1 MIVSPQEENL
11 YLAKIARRLRELRGR
26 MYGDVRP
33 IGDIRIRLTRGCE
46 PAKEAVKQP
55 GFRKAVVGRRWGGPW
70 QTAWFLFTVTV
81 PREWRGRAV
90 VALLEPGGEAVA
102 FLDGAPL
109 QGLDAN
115 RSEILLPERTVRSGL
130 PVTLAVEAG
139 ANDAFGRF
147 VEPRVLKRADL
158 ATLIP
163 EVRDYWYDASLL
175 IDLAKALPADSTR
188 RAQIIEAVNA
198 SVDAFDYGERDP
210 ARLAEMAGGARRPGG
225 LPMGALPLWRPLG
238 GLSPRRRG
246 GVSPPHP
253 LGTRGARQL
262 LAPVLAQP
270 SAAGEQHFVMQGHA
284 HIDVAWLWP
293 LWETVR
299 KCART
304 FSTVDRY
311 MEEFPDYVFGQSQ
324 AQLYAYTKEHYPAL
338 YERIRRRVA
347 EGRWEVTGATWVE
360 MDCNLTC
367 GESLIRQALFGRRF
381 YQEEF
386 GLEPEIAWLPDAFGY
401 PACLPQIF
409 VKCGLKYF
417 LTQKMSWNQF
427 NRIPYHTFRWR
438 GIDGTEILTHFPP
451 TDTYNGMLTPAQM
464 LEGARRFSQKGV
476 CSEQLY
482 LFGFG
487 DGGGG
492 PTKQMLESARRT
504 KSLAGL
510 PSTEQGKAHDFFARA
525 AKDWEHLPVW
535 ADELYNEF
543 HRGTYT
549 TQARTKRNNRKA
561 ELLYREAELWGAL
574 ASLWGWAYPGVEMA
588 QGWKLILLNQFH
600 DVLPGSSIAE
610 VYRDSRRQFAEVF
623 AIGEKVRA
631 DACQVLAGTIL
642 RPSAD
647 GHPGSGPR
655 QPKPRHLF
663 ALRNSLSWP
672 RGGVA
677 AIDAPRP
684 RGAGRGPWQVSTL
697 EGDALPTQRAPAWR
711 GHRPM
716 SGGRGRSERLLFLA
730 PEVPSMGYAT
740 FTLRPGA
747 REAGAAGETK
757 TDLKVNVDALEN
769 ECLRLEFNSAG
780 HITSIFDKR
789 ANREVVAPGQSGN
802 QLQLFED
809 KPVTTDAWDIDIF
822 YLDKPPLL
830 LEASSRRV
838 SARGPVKAALEF
850 VYRTP
855 AGSTIEQE
863 VSLVAG
869 SPLVTFSAHVNWQET
884 DKLLKAAFPVAVH
897 ARRATYEIQF
907 GHIDRPTHWSTS
919 WDKAKFEVPA
929 HRWADLSE
937 AGYGVALLNDCK
949 FGYDIKDN
957 VLRLSLL
964 RAPTSP
970 DPQADRGEQVFSYA
984 LYPHEG
990 DFRDARVVQ
999 RAYDFNVP
1007 LGALPVVGD
1016 KGGPGGGEASRHS
1029 FFSLD
1034 CDHVILDTV
1043 KPAEDAGGLILRLY
1057 EALGGRGPVTLTFGF
1072 PVAGVTECDCLE
1084 RPLGRPSAHGRDRLR
1099 MKGNSVTFAMT
1110 PFEITTLRVLPR

>member
-11 YLAKIARRLRELRGR
+11 YLAKMARRLRELRGR
-26 MYGDVRP
+26 MYADVRP
-33 IGDIRIRLTRGCE
+33 ISDIRIRLTPKCE
-46 PAKEAVKQP
+46 RADEAVKQP
-55 GFRKAVVGRRWGGPW
+55 GFRRAVVGRRWGGPW
-70 QTAWFLFTVTV
+70 QTAWFLFTFTI
-81 PREWRGRAV
+81 PKEWGRRPV

-102 FLDGAPL
+102 FLDGEPL

-115 RSEILLPERTVRSGL
+115 RNEILLPPTVARSGR
-130 PVTLAVEAG
+130 PVTRRQCLAVEAG

-188 RAQIIEAVNA
+188 RAQLIEAVNA
-198 SVDAFDYGERDP
+198 SVDAFDYGERDR
-210 ARLAEMAGGARRPGG
+210 ARLAKMADRARE
-225 LPMGALPLWRPLG
+225 
-238 GLSPRRRG
+238 
-246 GVSPPHP
+246 
-253 LGTRGARQL
+253 L
-262 LAPVLAQP
+262 LAPLLNQP

-311 MEEFPDYVFGQSQ
+311 MEEFPEYVFGQSQ
-324 AQLYAYTKEHYPAL
+324 AQLYAFTKEHYPGL
-338 YERIRRRVA
+338 YQRIRRRVA

-360 MDCNLTC
+360 MDCNLTS

-381 YQEEF
+381 YREEF

-464 LEGARRFSQKGV
+464 LEGVRRFSQKGIV
-476 CSEQLY
+476 REQLY

-492 PTKQMLESARRT
+492 PTKQMLESARRA

-510 PSTEQGKAHDFFARA
+510 PSCEQGKAHDFFARA
-525 AKDWEHLPVW
+525 AKDWERLPVW

-574 ASLWGWAYPGVEMA
+574 AGLWGWTYPREEMTR
-588 QGWKLILLNQFH
+588 GWKLILLNQFH
-600 DVLPGSSIAE
+600 DVLPGSSIGE
-610 VYRDSRRQFAEVF
+610 VYRDSARQFAEVF
-623 AIGEKVRA
+623 AIGVKVRA
-631 DACQVLAGTIL
+631 DAWQALARSLSLART
-642 RPSAD
+642 
-647 GHPGSGPR
+647 
-655 QPKPRHLF
+655 QPTRSKPQHLF
-663 ALRNSLSWP
+663 ALGNSLSWAC
-672 RGGVA
+672 GGVA
-677 AIDAPRP
+677 SVDAP
-684 RGAGRGPWQVSTL
+684 RGAGRGPWQVTTPD
-697 EGDALPTQRAPAWR
+697 GDALPTEAV
-711 GHRPM
+711 GE
-716 SGGRGRSERLLFLA
+716 GRSKRLLFLA

-740 FTLRPGA
+740 FALRRGS
-747 REAGAAGETK
+747 AGETS
-757 TDLKVNVDALEN
+757 TDLRVSADSLEN
-769 ECLRLEFNSAG
+769 ECLRLEFNRAG

-789 ANREVVAPGQSGN
+789 AGREVIAAGDVGN

-809 KPVTTDAWDIDIF
+809 KPVTTDAWDIDVF

-830 LEASSRRV
+830 LEASSRRA
-838 SARGPVKAALEF
+838 SARGPVRAALEF
-850 VYRTP
+850 IYRTP

-869 SPLVTFSAHVNWQET
+869 SPLVTFSTRVDWRET
-884 DKLLKAAFPVAVH
+884 DRLLKAAFPVAVH
-897 ARRATYEIQF
+897 ASRATYEIQF
-907 GHIDRPTHWSTS
+907 GHIDRPTHWSTP

-937 AGYGVALLNDCK
+937 AGYGVALINDCK
-949 FGYDIKDN
+949 FGYDVKDN

-970 DPQADRGEQVFSYA
+970 DPQADRGEQQFSYA

-990 DFRDARVVQ
+990 DFRDAGVVQ
-999 RAYDFNVP
+999 RAYEFNVP
-1007 LGALPVVGD
+1007 LAALVPSLSHWER
-1016 KGGPGGGEASRHS
+1016 GGVRVTPQHS

-1043 KPAEDAGGLILRLY
+1043 KPAEDAGARQPDAGGLILRLY
-1057 EALGGRGPVTLTFGF
+1057 EAFGGRGPVTLTFGF
-1072 PVAGVTECDCLE
+1072 PVAKVTECDCLE
-1084 RPLGRPSAHGRDRLR
+1084 RPLKSARVRV
-1099 MKGNSVTFAMT
+1099 KGNSVTFTMA
-1110 PFEITTLRVLPR
+1110 PFEIRTLRVLPAGRGGLSRSASKP